1 MTITT
6 ITTTTATIIV
16 LETDTLTDRMGF
28 VLMSAFK
35 LSYEFFIQAY
45 MNSFK
50 CPITNSIHISSTCH
64 SILYDRKIKKTLEKF
79 ALTPTWDAEEEEPA
93 VADTETL
100 TDPLAAHHLSPLAPS
115 SSPSISVLSL
125 VPHLPVCFHPP
136 SPSSHWQYHLSSSC
150 NTHLRAA
157 AAARRASTATLSKV
171 GFDWRML
178 GLVPHTQ
185 MNKAVRWYMHVA
197 KEYQCVKADPAAACT
212 LILFWNWPNLISYH

>member
-1 MTITT
+1 MTERLKNFRKICF
-6 ITTTTATIIV
+6 
-16 LETDTLTDRMGF
+16 DTYMRCWRGGTGCSRHRDTDRPTRCSPSLTF
-28 VLMSAFK
+28 
-35 LSYEFFIQAY
+35 
-45 MNSFK
+45 
-50 CPITNSIHISSTCH
+50 SSLFT
-64 SILYDRKIKKTLEKF
+64 F
-79 ALTPTWDAEEEEPA
+79 
-93 VADTETL
+93 
-100 TDPLAAHHLSPLAPS
+100 

-136 SPSSHWQYHLSSSC
+136 SPSPSSHWQYHLSSSC
-150 NTHLRAA
+150 NTHLQAA

-178 GLVPHTQ
+178 GLMPHTQ